1 MSHLNPNYAKIS
13 PKTSGD
19 KHERRAKGKEHGTES
34 LRGVGYQPIRI
45 STKIRYWSL
54 FNFKM
59 EQWRKNPISSTS
71 SIRINVRKQRTKTE
85 AKNNRRFYNFVGN
98 KKQKINKIPKKETY
112 LSYLFLFLNYNPIKL
127 NGLKGYKMLKNNIDL
142 RKTATVDDIISLE
155 RKILGIVG
163 IIDSFAVSSEITT
176 DNSPEAFELIRDAIH
191 NTIINV
197 DITLLKERVEYM
209 FEICSEVYHGEV
221 A

>member
-1 MSHLNPNYAKIS
+1 
-13 PKTSGD
+13 
-19 KHERRAKGKEHGTES
+19 
-34 LRGVGYQPIRI
+34 
-45 STKIRYWSL
+45 
-54 FNFKM
+54 
-59 EQWRKNPISSTS
+59 
-71 SIRINVRKQRTKTE
+71 
-85 AKNNRRFYNFVGN
+85 
-98 KKQKINKIPKKETY
+98 
-112 LSYLFLFLNYNPIKL
+112 
-127 NGLKGYKMLKNNIDL
+127 MLKNNIDL